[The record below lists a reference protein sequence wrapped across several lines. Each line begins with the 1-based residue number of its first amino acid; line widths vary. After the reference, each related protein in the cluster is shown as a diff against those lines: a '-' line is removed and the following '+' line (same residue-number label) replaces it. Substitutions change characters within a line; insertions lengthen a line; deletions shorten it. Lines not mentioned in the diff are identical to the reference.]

1 MSTANYNELQ
11 QNFAILIASGPR
23 IFNHIARLLLT
34 FGGDRG
40 FGPKI
45 SNATARF
52 LYGVHGP
59 FIILR
64 DCYSEVLLE
73 HLRNQTLSK

>member
-11 QNFAILIASGPR
+11 QNLAFLIASGPR

-34 FGGDRG
+34 FGDDRG

-52 LYGVHGP
+52 LYGVHRP

-64 DCYSEVLLE
+64 NCYSEVLLDY
-73 HLRNQTLSK
+73 